1 MKDYAPLKTSTK
13 SHNKKTAN
21 KITKKKT
28 NWIKMIKALK
38 KTISIPHQINNIF
51 ILNFNGSDIIK

>member
-1 MKDYAPLKTSTK
+1 
-13 SHNKKTAN
+13 
-21 KITKKKT
+21 
-28 NWIKMIKALK
+28 MIKALK